1 MFGQLTCVVRII
13 AEADFLPVRAAGQ
26 QGKEADLLGKLAD
39 TGKFPLTKEEAKE
52 LLEPSK
58 YIGRCPEQV
67 ERFLK
72 ETAPLYEE
80 AGSIDDEL
88 NV

>member
-1 MFGQLTCVVRII
+1 MLIT
-13 AEADFLPVRAAGQ
+13 ELKS
-26 QGKEADLLGKLAD
+26 KESIDALLGAKAFIINCF
-39 TGKFPLTKEEAKE
+39 GCKEVSFQEEEAKE

-72 ETAPLYEE
+72 EMAPLYEE

>member
-1 MFGQLTCVVRII
+1 M
-13 AEADFLPVRAAGQ
+13 EATAAMK
-26 QGKEADLLGKLAD
+26 QGKEADLLGKLAE

-67 ERFLK
+67 DRFLK

-80 AGSIDDEL
+80 ASGIDDEL